1 MNTTAF
7 DPESPNGP
15 QPMTPTMPWGSR
27 SWESQCALRLVL
39 FQPDIPQNTGTMMR
53 LAACLG
59 IGLDIIEPCG
69 FVLDDKRLRRAA
81 MDYIDHL
88 DWRRFRSWQE
98 YRQAGRQAET
108 DTVNAGGDRH
118 SGRLLALTTRG
129 ETRYTEF
136 AYAPG
141 DRLLLGRES
150 AGLPDEIHA
159 EAHARLT
166 IPVAA
171 PMRSL
176 NVAMAAAMASGE
188 ALRQIAAKS
197 QNQDAT

>member
-1 MNTTAF
+1 MTAPAF
-7 DPESPNGP
+7 DPEPR
-15 QPMTPTMPWGSR
+15 Q
-27 SWESQCALRLVL
+27 ALRLVL

-88 DWRRFRSWQE
+88 DWRRFRSWRD
-98 YRQAGRQAET
+98 YRHAGKHADVDHRDT
-108 DTVNAGGDRH
+108 DEAPRN
-118 SGRLLALTTRG
+118 GRLIALTTQADI
-129 ETRYTEF
+129 RYTEF
-136 AYAPG
+136 AFAPG
-141 DRLLLGRES
+141 DHLLMGRES

-159 EAHARLT
+159 QADARLA

-176 NVAMAAAMASGE
+176 NVAMAAAMVAGE
-188 ALRQIAAKS
+188 ALRQIASAPRD
-197 QNQDAT
+197 QDRS